1 MIKHGYPC
9 YRDLHTMGIHGIEIS
24 IPRKKHLKIFFLI
37 QIYVFVSYSFLPQSI
52 FPGPKLGSWISMVNH
67 GYPVNNGNPWFSMD
81 IHVYPPV
88 VKFGRRV
95 SKKCWITHM
104 LDTLGVA
111 RIKADRLRAVQ
122 KKKWLPRAIPGS
134 VPGIGKKKN
143 QRPVGLMLLAHE
155 SHLCPLNQKS
165 FKSIYVRNM

>member
-1 MIKHGYPC
+1 MDIHVIEN
-9 YRDLHTMGIHGIEIS
+9 LHTMGIHGIEIS
-24 IPRKKHLKIFFLI
+24 IPRKKHLKICFLI
-37 QIYVFVSYSFLPQSI
+37 QIYVFVSYLFLPQSI

-67 GYPVNNGNPWFSMD
+67 GYPVNHGNPWFSMD

-122 KKKWLPRAIPGS
+122 KKNGFPEQFPEAFPEWGRKKSKTCWLDAFG
-134 VPGIGKKKN
+134 
-143 QRPVGLMLLAHE
+143 A
-155 SHLCPLNQKS
+155 
-165 FKSIYVRNM
+165 

>member
-1 MIKHGYPC
+1 MFSHPNC
-9 YRDLHTMGIHGIEIS
+9 
-24 IPRKKHLKIFFLI
+24 FW
-37 QIYVFVSYSFLPQSI
+37 PQNI

-67 GYPVNNGNPWFSMD
+67 GYPLKHGNPWFSTD

-122 KKKWLPRAIPGS
+122 KKNWLPRAIPGS
-134 VPGIGKKKN
+134 VPGISKKKN

-165 FKSIYVRNM
+165 FKSIYVHNL

>member
-1 MIKHGYPC
+1 MFSDPN
-9 YRDLHTMGIHGIEIS
+9 
-24 IPRKKHLKIFFLI
+24 
-37 QIYVFVSYSFLPQSI
+37 IYVFAPYIFLPQSI

-67 GYPVNNGNPWFSMD
+67 GYPVNHGIPWFSMD

-122 KKKWLPRAIPGS
+122 KKKKLASQSNSRKRSRNGQE
-134 VPGIGKKKN
+134 KN
-143 QRPVGLMLLAHE
+143 QRPVGLMLLAHQ
-155 SHLCPLNQKS
+155 SHLCPLNQKF
-165 FKSIYVRNM
+165 FKSIYVHNM

>member
-1 MIKHGYPC
+1 MLQRSPYHGHPWH
-9 YRDLHTMGIHGIEIS
+9 RDLYTKEKAFENMFSDPNICF
-24 IPRKKHLKIFFLI
+24 RVLYFL
-37 QIYVFVSYSFLPQSI
+37 LQSI

-122 KKKWLPRAIPGS
+122 KKMASQSNSRKRSRNGEE
-134 VPGIGKKKN
+134 KN